1 MDQLKVKEQYP
12 GQILGVQAN
21 LWTERVATA
30 DKLDYMVFPRIAA
43 LAETAWTKKA
53 RKNFEDFQQVLA
65 KHLQLYKADRIYY
78 YDPFNKIHSEPKV
91 EILTKKYLDNP
102 D

>member
-1 MDQLKVKEQYP
+1 M
-12 GQILGVQAN
+12 
-21 LWTERVATA
+21 WTERVATA